1 MVSMNEAQKRFSQ
14 KDFQVAYL
22 QVYTQET
29 LGGLVGVDELAAA
42 FERLVITDSQ
52 VRVGVALTDIFS
64 LRQLPYWFEK
74 LSTTDQFIP
83 LAGAEIGIKW
93 AGGPNLPFALVLLAE
108 NQQGYQ
114 NLCKLL
120 SLGLTEAGIHPLTAV
135 LDLEMLSQY
144 REGLIAISPY
154 YGGPVCAALR
164 SASSGKQSE
173 AKNRALALREVFGA
187 ANFFLGAPPIVTPL
201 PPLPAAEGL
210 EGPTD
215 PHSKLN
221 ASLNKIARE
230 QKIGL
235 IVTGETRYLE
245 PNQSQDYAA
254 LHNRL
259 GRALIEQYTPA
270 QLQLK
275 GDWLY
280 ALTAG
285 HPTSGLQLC
294 SPSELV
300 NRYSEAAWPTALE
313 NNRKVAAR
321 CANFRLDVHASQAQ
335 AELAQRCHTELGH
348 RYAQADS
355 TNTSQALPAEVQA
368 QAWLAGEL
376 SKIKELGLA
385 TLLLAAAT
393 VMAEASPS
401 QVLMPRWLGG
411 SLVGYLLGLSERNP
425 VSEAFTSTSYAH
437 LSSQSHLYLETG
449 RGGRERLLAAL
460 NTGASEPSEWVSAP
474 VAVLSSET
482 GATPLL
488 HPRLTVLS
496 LPPHKLNERVALQPA
511 QTVSDGQ
518 ASLAAQV
525 SANNPP
531 TYLNLLEIRQSAALA
546 RLQLA
551 LDLLNAWRIQHNEA
565 PLEVKQ
571 LPLPIPTESIYDLP
585 AEFERSLIKTRL
597 TYFQNDYP
605 AAYYGAALS
614 LAEPAQRLLY
624 AEAARQNEIIIL
636 PPQVNQSHA
645 DFILVNQQTLR
656 TGLAAV
662 LGYDAARQLLEV
674 RGPHFSDLT
683 DFAHKT
689 TLTVI
694 QITKLVWSGAL
705 DEFGPRQ
712 SLIAFAEQIVKA
724 GQDYRDW
731 QDRTTNATPFFKLEA
746 KDEQPS
752 LFDLLSA
759 EVPTV
764 VTEAKAPPALELPTE
779 TEVSAL
785 SVLERLQRQQEVLG
799 FYTNEHPLWSLRL
812 AGGSHESED
821 LSLNFTPL
829 AELGLNPASE
839 KAWRVAGLI
848 VGLRR
853 LPLTTV
859 EGKGQELTILKLED
873 WSGRAEAVVP
883 PEVLEVSG
891 LAGLAEGL
899 AIAGLGRTTITMQDS
914 TASTDTPLLILEA
927 LTAYS
932 PQINENLA
940 QLFSA
945 VSEDDSFNEDD
956 LEKLRVEALAQAWA
970 ELESS
975 PNVEVTVAEQPSDNG
990 VDEWSERLFEAAGV
1004 VAAPAAPNSNE
1015 AKGAAKTN
1023 TATAKSGGVSG
1034 AKSNSSRSGNTD
1046 SKDKKVAPPLRKR
1059 VLIFMP
1065 RGLDV
1070 EQQDTFMDKV
1080 SDLLRQYR
1088 GDDPVI
1094 MCVPSLNSTTYHRF
1108 EMMALSVTYGPDFE
1122 QAFHQEFGSSILKTE
1137 DY

>member
-1 MVSMNEAQKRFSQ
+1 MVSMNEAQKKLSQ

-29 LGGLVGVDELAAA
+29 FGGLVEAAELAAA
-42 FERLVITDSQ
+42 FERLVTTDSQ
-52 VRVGVALTDIFS
+52 IRVGVALTDIFS

-74 LSTTDQFIP
+74 LNNTDQLVP

-93 AGGPNLPFALVLLAE
+93 TGGPNLPFALVLLAE

-135 LDLEMLSQY
+135 LDLEMLAQY

-164 SASSGKQSE
+164 SVNSGKQSE

-187 ANFFLGAPPIVTPL
+187 ANFFLGAPPIITPL

-285 HPTSGLQLC
+285 HPSSGLQLYP
-294 SPSELV
+294 PSELIS
-300 NRYSEAAWPTALE
+300 RYSEAAWPTALE
-313 NNRKVAAR
+313 NNRRVATR
-321 CANFRLDVHASQAQ
+321 CSNFRLDVHARQAQ

-348 RYAQADS
+348 RYAQAAA
-355 TNTSQALPAEVQA
+355 TSSSQTLPEEVQA
-368 QAWLAGEL
+368 QAWLEGEL
-376 SKIKELGLA
+376 SEIKKLGLA

-393 VMAEASPS
+393 IMAAASPS

-411 SLVGYLLGLSERNP
+411 SLVSYLLGLSERNP
-425 VSEAFTSTSYAH
+425 VSEAFTSNSYAQ
-437 LSSQSHLYLETG
+437 LSGQSHLYIETG

-460 NTGASEPSEWVSAP
+460 NIGASEPSELVSAP

-482 GATPLL
+482 GAAPLL

-496 LPPHKLNERVALQPA
+496 LPPLKLNEMVALQPA
-511 QTVSDGQ
+511 QAVSDGQ

-525 SANNPP
+525 SANPP

-551 LDLLNAWRIQHNEA
+551 LDLLNAWRIQHSEV

-571 LPLPIPTESIYDLP
+571 LPLPTESIYDLP
-585 AEFERSLIKTRL
+585 TEFERSLIKTRL

-624 AEAARQNEIIIL
+624 AEAARQSEVAIL
-636 PPQVNQSHA
+636 PPLVNQSHA
-645 DFILVNQQTLR
+645 DFMLVNQYTLR

-662 LGYDAARQLLEV
+662 LGYAVARQLLEV

-689 TLTVI
+689 NLTVA
-694 QITKLVWSGAL
+694 QVTKLAWSGAL

-712 SLIAFAEQIVKA
+712 SLAAFAEQIVKA
-724 GQDYRDW
+724 GQNYREW
-731 QDRTTNATPFFKLEA
+731 QDRTTNNATPFFQLEA

-759 EVPTV
+759 EAPTG
-764 VTEAKAPPALELPTE
+764 VTEAKAPPVLELPTA
-779 TEVSAL
+779 TEVSVL

-799 FYTNEHPLWSLRL
+799 FYTNEHPLWSLHL
-812 AGGSHESED
+812 TGGSRESED
-821 LSLNFTPL
+821 LSLDFTPL

-899 AIAGLGRTTITMQDS
+899 AIAGLGRTTIAVQDS
-914 TASTDTPLLILEA
+914 TVPTGTPLLILEA

-940 QLFSA
+940 QLFS
-945 VSEDDSFNEDD
+945 VVGEDDSFNEDT
-956 LEKLRVEALAQAWA
+956 LEKLRAEALA
-970 ELESS
+970 EFESS
-975 PNVEVTVAEQPSDNG
+975 PNVEATVAEPPS
-990 VDEWSERLFEAAGV
+990 DEWSERLFEAAGV
-1004 VAAPAAPNSNE
+1004 VAAPTAPQSTE
-1015 AKGAAKTN
+1015 VKGAAKTN
-1023 TATAKSGGVSG
+1023 AATTKKSGN
-1034 AKSNSSRSGNTD
+1034 AD
-1046 SKDKKVAPPLRKR
+1046 SKDKKAAPPLRKR

-1070 EQQDTFMDKV
+1070 EQQDMFMDKV
-1080 SDLLRQYR
+1080 SDLLRQHR

-1094 MCVPSLNSTTYHRF
+1094 MCVPSLNGTAYHRF
-1108 EMMALSVTYGPDFE
+1108 EMMALSVTYGPEFE
-1122 QAFHQEFGSSILKTE
+1122 RELHQEFGPAILKTE